1 LDYTGD
7 LVEGRF
13 KVRLNRFLALVE
25 VNGREAG
32 VHVANSGRMREL
44 LVPGYR
50 VLLKPRPGPHRKT
63 GFDLAL
69 VDLGNTL
76 ASADARLPNTLVEEA
91 LAQGRLDQFA
101 GYPDVRREV
110 TFGDSRL
117 DFMLESP
124 VGRCYLEAKS
134 VTLIADGVEPNK
146 ILYVSLDD
154 YLLHKNNITEIINE
168 FRKVHKI
175 KIEEKI
181 YLFLDEVTSKDDFQ
195 IQLKNIYDSQNT
207 KLFVASSSA
216 SLLRDKKASLT
227 GRALT
232 LEIKPLDLEEY
243 LFFNGITIKKRDKQ
257 LYKSHF
263 LEYCKVG
270 GLPENV
276 LHPNREY
283 LMNLVD
289 DIIQKDITAF
299 HAIKNH
305 QIVRDYFTLLMERSG
320 KQLSINKIGK
330 ILGISPDTAKRY
342 LGFFASTYLIHL
354 LPRWGKTNRKLLSAR
369 KIYASDL
376 GIKYMF
382 MGERDLGSYFE
393 NYIYLLLRNRKTL
406 YYLYE
411 NTTEIDFFTDDKILI
426 EAKFYAELNEK
437 QQKLFNEYPARK
449 KLLIDSVEKLEIL
462 QEI

>member
-1 LDYTGD
+1 MQELLYQYNPWWEGAFKNENVKPREKY
-7 LVEGRF
+7 LVE
-13 KVRLNRFLALVE
+13 L
-25 VNGREAG
+25 
-32 VHVANSGRMREL
+32 
-44 LVPGYR
+44 
-50 VLLKPRPGPHRKT
+50 RK
-63 GFDLAL
+63 
-69 VDLGNTL
+69 
-76 ASADARLPNTLVEEA
+76 
-91 LAQGRLDQFA
+91 
-101 GYPDVRREV
+101 Y
-110 TFGDSRL
+110 L
-117 DFMLESP
+117 DFKQIIILTGLRR
-124 VGRCYLEAKS
+124 VGKT
-134 VTLIADGVEPNK
+134 TLMKLIIEELISKGVNPK
-146 ILYVSLDD
+146 YILYVSLDD
-154 YLLHKNNITEIINE
+154 YLLHKSNILEIVNE

-181 YLFLDEVTSKDDFQ
+181 FLFLDEVTYKEDFHV
-195 IQLKNIYDSQNT
+195 QLKNIYDSQNT

-216 SLLRDKKASLT
+216 SMLRDKKASLT
-227 GRALT
+227 GRAIT

-276 LHPNREY
+276 LNPSREY

-299 HAIKNH
+299 HAIKNN

-330 ILGISPDTAKRY
+330 ILGISPDTSKRY
-342 LGFFASTYLIHL
+342 LGFFESTYLIHL
-354 LPRWGKTNRKLLSAR
+354 LPRWGKTNQKLLSAK

-376 GIKYMF
+376 GIKHMF

-393 NYIYLLLRNRKTL
+393 NYIYLLLRNRKAL

-411 NTTEIDFFTDDKILI
+411 NTIEIDFITEDKILI
-426 EAKFYAELNEK
+426 ESKFYAELNQK
-437 QQKLFNEYPARK
+437 QEKLFNEYPANK
-449 KLLIDSVEKLEIL
+449 KLVIDSVEKLEIL
-462 QEI
+462 NEI